1 MRLEADENHA
11 VPKAAIEDEMARLH
25 CEEENAMSMIGR
37 AWSTISSHLLRERGR
52 WVRPRESRN
61 VNEAE
66 HLPLGATRVLQ
77 LDRSIYKC
85 VHKLPYMTDVEGPDA
100 LFDGDEQYFLMRV
113 LVGDN
118 ALFIEAFHVETGQEV
133 PVVAS
138 LTARHEM
145 MRTYQGLG
153 KEERYINLQ
162 VQFAAFSLVDVD
174 EGGARY
180 AVIQMA

>member
-1 MRLEADENHA
+1 M
-11 VPKAAIEDEMARLH
+11 
-25 CEEENAMSMIGR
+25 
-37 AWSTISSHLLRERGR
+37 
-52 WVRPRESRN
+52 
-61 VNEAE
+61 
-66 HLPLGATRVLQ
+66 
-77 LDRSIYKC
+77 
-85 VHKLPYMTDVEGPDA
+85 
-100 LFDGDEQYFLMRV
+100 
-113 LVGDN
+113 
-118 ALFIEAFHVETGQEV
+118 

-162 VQFAAFSLVDVD
+162 VQFSAFSLIDVD

>member
-1 MRLEADENHA
+1 M
-11 VPKAAIEDEMARLH
+11 
-25 CEEENAMSMIGR
+25 
-37 AWSTISSHLLRERGR
+37 
-52 WVRPRESRN
+52 RPRDSRN
-61 VNEAE
+61 LNEAE
-66 HLPLGATRVLQ
+66 HLPLGTTRVLQ
-77 LDRSIYKC
+77 LDRTIYKC
-85 VHKLPYMTDVEGPDA
+85 VHKLPYMTDAQGPDA
-100 LFDGDEQYFLMRV
+100 LFDGDEQYFVMRV
-113 LVGDN
+113 KVDDN
-118 ALFIEAFHVETGQEV
+118 ALFIEASHVETGQEV

-162 VQFAAFSLVDVD
+162 VQFSAFSLIDVD